1 MRHWMIGFGLMAIAA
16 EASAQDGASSWR
28 YFEPE
33 GAPIQAGV
41 IAEDGSQL
49 ILKCDAPGMGSVYV
63 VVVTPDTLVPASQ
76 NPFLLPTEIRFD
88 QRAPLED
95 RWRFSD
101 KSAVAIDA
109 RGQLA
114 LSRFMD
120 GLPSA
125 SKLRIRMYLERGR
138 TVELNFDVAGAR
150 DAINRVYESCK
161 DDVPS

>member
-1 MRHWMIGFGLMAIAA
+1 MRYLMMGFGLASAA
-16 EASAQDGASSWR
+16 AVASAQDTASNWR

-41 IAEDGSQL
+41 VAEDGSQL
-49 ILKCDAPGMGSVYV
+49 ILKCDMPGKGSVYV

-76 NPFLLPTEIRFD
+76 NPFILPTEIRFD

-95 RWRFSD
+95 RWRYSD
-101 KSAVAIDA
+101 KSAVAVDA

-120 GLPSA
+120 GLPGA

-138 TVELNFDVAGAR
+138 TAELNFDVAGAQ
-150 DAINRVYESCK
+150 DAVNRVYQSCK